1 MVIIQQMIP
10 LWTMCCP
17 TFLNTNYDK
26 KLSMFAEL
34 KKQFVTVRF
43 LGAIDCR

>member
-1 MVIIQQMIP
+1 VVIIQQMIP
-10 LWTMCCP
+10 LWTMCGP